1 MKLNINQSELNNAL
15 TVVAKGSSS
24 RSTLAILAG
33 VYLKAEDSRLILQTT
48 NLELSI
54 KVEVAAL
61 VEEPGE
67 TVVPAKLIQDI
78 VKNLPDMAIRI
89 EAGETD
95 ISILCDSTSYS
106 LRTLDP
112 FDFPG
117 FPNIGPTQEAHFPFK
132 TFSSMVK
139 QTAKVVSHDETHSIL
154 RGVLVTQ
161 ENTTLKMVATDSYRL
176 AVAEAELQSPTEG
189 GFEAVIAGSFLQMIA
204 SLTPS
209 DEYISLGINEN
220 QIVITYNNT
229 TFINRRLEG
238 MFPNYK
244 QLIDNEYT
252 TKVVLPT
259 QHVIDA
265 VRRVSLL
272 SSKVSPIQLFVD
284 TDSNTVTF
292 ASHSQD
298 VGNAQETL
306 SGPIEGES
314 VEIAFNYNFVLDGLN
329 SITSDT
335 VEIDFFGTMKPGIL
349 RSTNEESF
357 LYLIMPVRV

>member
-15 TVVAKGSSS
+15 SVVAKGSSN
-24 RSTLAILAG
+24 RSTLTILAG
-33 VYLKAEDSRLILQTT
+33 VYLKAEDSRLVLQTT

-78 VKNLPDMAIRI
+78 VKNLPDMAVRI
-89 EAGETD
+89 ETEETSV
-95 ISILCDSTSYS
+95 SILCDSTSYS
-106 LRTLDP
+106 LRTLNP
-112 FDFPG
+112 LDFPA
-117 FPNIGPTQEAHFPFK
+117 FPEIQTDQEAHFPFK
-132 TFSSMVK
+132 TFASMVK
-139 QTAKVVSHDETHSIL
+139 QTAKVVSHDETHAIL
-154 RGVLVTQ
+154 TGVLITQ

-176 AVAEAELQSPTEG
+176 AVSEAELNSTAEG
-189 GFEAVIAGSFLQMIA
+189 DFEAVISGTFLQTIA

-209 DEYISLGINEN
+209 DKYISLALNEN
-220 QIVITYNNT
+220 QIIITYNNT
-229 TFINRRLEG
+229 TFINRRIEG
-238 MFPNYK
+238 TFPNYK
-244 QLIDNEYT
+244 QLIGSEYT
-252 TKVVLPT
+252 TKVILPT
-259 QHVIDA
+259 HHVIDA

-272 SSKVSPIQLFVD
+272 SSKISPIQLFVD
-284 TDSNTVTF
+284 TDANTVTF

-298 VGNAQETL
+298 VGNAQETI
-306 SGPIEGES
+306 SSTVEGES

-335 VEIDFFGTMKPGIL
+335 VEIDFFGPMKPGIL
-349 RSTNEESF
+349 RSTNEENF